1 MGIATTKSFADISEG
16 SQVVV
21 EVADATYDEEGR
33 FGAAIELALEVIKP
47 AEHAGDT
54 ILSTCGLSQSRFSK
68 VRDLRNDGL
77 DDEAIAAVL
86 RNKGFEFEEIDDPET
101 PRLGGA
107 LLRIVKACYDA
118 NARAVKKLLQ
128 ECDGFDDLA
137 DALIGRRFVATTRK
151 DKNDYTRI
159 DGKGEFFRTMGD
171 DAKDS
176 GLQQKQEEASAA
188 KKLEVVESEF
198 NDIPF

>member
-54 ILSTCGLSQSRFSK
+54 ILSTFGLSQPRLSK

-101 PRLGGA
+101 PKLGGA
-107 LLRIVKACYDA
+107 LLRVVKACY
-118 NARAVKKLLQ
+118 N
-128 ECDGFDDLA
+128 A
-137 DALIGRRFVATTRK
+137 DARG
-151 DKNDYTRI
+151 
-159 DGKGEFFRTMGD
+159 
-171 DAKDS
+171 
-176 GLQQKQEEASAA
+176 QET
-188 KKLEVVESEF
+188 
-198 NDIPF
+198 P